1 MINSDADI
9 LKDWPASFVAR
20 QVEAFCCRNE
30 VIADYGDQRQMLT
43 AMAKHC
49 HVTPLKEPKQLPVR
63 QVVRVHAAASNVLNC
78 NVPVHVTEHIIEVIC
93 NGKA

>member
-9 LKDWPASFVAR
+9 LKGWPVSFVAR
-20 QVEAFCCRNE
+20 QVEAFCCANK

-49 HVTPLKEPKQLPVR
+49 DVGTPKYNQQLSVR
-63 QVVRVHAAASNVLNC
+63 QVIRVHAAASNVLNC
-78 NVPVHVTEHIIEVIC
+78 NVPVHVTERIIEVIC